1 VFETIALAFALS
13 MDAFAVSI
21 GLGARC
27 PDAPRLAL
35 RCALYFGIAQ
45 GLMPVIGYLASH
57 GALSSE
63 AAAGW
68 IDAWAPRVACLL
80 LTVIGGKMILDGRS
94 EGIEEDLAALTRRV
108 FCLLALAT
116 SIDAMAAGFALQLL
130 GVGPLLACLLIAL
143 VTALLSAIGAGIGR
157 RGATFLEGRAEIVGG
172 CVLILIGLRMLLL

>member
-1 VFETIALAFALS
+1 MLETLALAFALS

-27 PDAPRLAL
+27 PQAPRLAL

-45 GLMPVIGYLASH
+45 GLMPLIGYLASH

-68 IDAWAPRVACLL
+68 IDTLAPWIACLL
-80 LTVIGGKMILDGRS
+80 LVAVGGKMILDGLS

-108 FCLLALAT
+108 FLMLALAT
-116 SIDAMAAGFALQLL
+116 SIDAMAAGFALRLL
-130 GVGPLLACLLIAL
+130 AVNPLLACFLIAL
-143 VTALLSAIGAGIGR
+143 VAALLSAAGAGIGR

-172 CVLILIGLRMLLL
+172 SVLILMGLRMLLL